1 MRMRKKTWA
10 RPELAECAYFT
21 DAPEPFRGKWAARFG
36 EKRPLWLDLGC
47 GKCVFLAELARRY
60 PESNILGVDISYDIL
75 GVGRRNIE
83 AAVPG
88 PKNVQLVFFNIEKLA
103 EMIAPEDQVQRIYIN
118 FCNPWPKKKH
128 HKRRLTYPRQLEMYK
143 TLLAEDGEIWFKT
156 DNDDLFEESLVYFE
170 EAGYEILAMTR
181 DLHAENDPENIESE
195 HEIMFTREGICTKAL
210 KARPKRTGA

>member
-21 DAPEPFRGKWAARFG
+21 DAPEPFRGKWAAHFG

-88 PKNVQLVFFNIEKLA
+88 PQNVQLVFFNIEKLA

>member
-10 RPELAECAYFT
+10 RPELAACTYFT

-60 PESNILGVDISYDIL
+60 PENNILGVDISYDIL

-88 PKNVQLVFFNIEKLA
+88 PQNVQLVFFNIEKLA

>member
-128 HKRRLTYPRQLEMYK
+128 HKRRLTYPRQLETYK

>member
-21 DAPEPFRGKWAARFG
+21 DAPEPFRGKWAVRFG

>member
-143 TLLAEDGEIWFKT
+143 NLLAEDGEIWFKT

>member
-36 EKRPLWLDLGC
+36 EKRPVWLDLGC

>member
-47 GKCVFLAELARRY
+47 GKCVFLAELASRY

-83 AAVPG
+83 AAVAG
-88 PKNVQLVFFNIEKLA
+88 PRNVQLVFFNIEKLA

>member
-88 PKNVQLVFFNIEKLA
+88 PQNVQLVFFNIEKLA

-210 KARPKRTGA
+210 KARPKWTGA

>member
-60 PESNILGVDISYDIL
+60 PENNILGVDISYDIL

-88 PKNVQLVFFNIEKLA
+88 PQNVQLVFFNIEKLA

>member
-88 PKNVQLVFFNIEKLA
+88 PQNVQLVFFNIEKLA

>member
-128 HKRRLTYPRQLEMYK
+128 HKRRLTYPRQLETYK

-156 DNDDLFEESLVYFE
+156 DNDDLFEESLVYLE

>member
-118 FCNPWPKKKH
+118 FCNPWPKKKTPQAPPDLSAPAGNVQNPAG
-128 HKRRLTYPRQLEMYK
+128 RRR
-143 TLLAEDGEIWFKT
+143 
-156 DNDDLFEESLVYFE
+156 
-170 EAGYEILAMTR
+170 R
-181 DLHAENDPENIESE
+181 DLV
-195 HEIMFTREGICTKAL
+195 
-210 KARPKRTGA
+210 

>member
-10 RPELAECAYFT
+10 RPELAACAYFT

-60 PESNILGVDISYDIL
+60 PENNILGVDISYDIL

-83 AAVPG
+83 AAIPG
-88 PKNVQLVFFNIEKLA
+88 PQNVQLVFFNIEKLA